1 MKRTSK
7 RVMAVAVSLAMVLT
21 GSTSALAATT
31 NPEISDREIEHK
43 TAAKNIAAQ
52 GMVLLEN
59 ENNSLP
65 ISKEKGAKIALFGQG
80 VYNTI
85 KGGTG
90 SGAVNQRDNVTVQ
103 QGFENAG
110 YDIVDIDFVNQMHE
124 RWTANGGGTSQ
135 GWSYKW
141 VNEPIYEQTEGAVD
155 QIKAAAEKTD
165 TAIYVIAR
173 NSGEGSDRS
182 AGKGDYLLS
191 DDEEANLKLLGQNFE
206 NVVVVLNVGGIID
219 TKFFDEID
227 GLDSMLLMSQAGM
240 TGGDA
245 LVEVL
250 NGTVNPSGKLTDTW
264 PVNFDDNP
272 SSEGF
277 ANQDGNTAQELYN
290 DDIFVGYRYY
300 DTFGVDVSY
309 PFGYGGS
316 YTSFAMS
323 TKSVKADKDKVT
335 VQVKVKNTGTVSGKE
350 VAEVYFSA
358 PDGELDKPYQELA
371 GYAKTD
377 ELAPGESQILTISFD
392 TKEMGSYDTDK
403 AAYVMEDGDYI
414 IRVGN
419 SSRNTHV
426 AAKLNVAEDTITEQ
440 YSNLMVPV
448 TENDNI
454 ENSDKYPTL
463 EPMTTEGA
471 TSITYDG
478 EANEI
483 AAAKTIEVDFTG
495 YKAPEIIKENED
507 VTVYTSDTTEEKY
520 LFAKNED
527 GATGTVSRVEKG
539 NANSTDY
546 SVTYQEHVKKFDGDY
561 SKNTL
566 KDVYDGKISLEQF
579 VSGLSLYELA
589 NLVNGHSSDK
599 TVQGVAGATWK
610 NDEKE
615 FVPVNLSD
623 GPAGLRI
630 TQHYKQDDTDYY
642 QYATA
647 WPIGTLLA
655 QTWDTDQIYAYGEG
669 VGEEMEEFGIGCW
682 LAPGMNIHRN
692 ALCGR
697 NFEYYSEDPV
707 VVGITGT
714 AATLGVQSNKGVGVT
729 IKHYAMNSQETNRNA
744 ENNTVSERAIRE
756 IYLKGFEA
764 VVKQAQP
771 MAIMTSYNQNNGR
784 PAADDYD
791 LCTAFARDEWGFQG
805 MIMTD
810 WGGGQSVPMYEM
822 HAGNDLVCPGKGAAQ
837 IIKGFKSDPDW
848 NGKGYVNMTTISYQ
862 DQTDPDLPVITKDVP
877 NFGGYELNKEGTEVQ
892 STTVNGDAD
901 ADHSL
906 LCDEAWKA
914 IEDGYATYKVKDVRN
929 WWTGTTTKQ
938 TTVSYKVNSNKD
950 GQTNKQV
957 ISLGDLQKAAINI
970 CNFVMN
976 STEFAKEHGFT
987 AESLN
992 EKYADILKDI
1002 TSHSKDAVQSTLAD
1016 KGLQK
1021 LINTVKDLD
1030 SSEYT
1035 ADSWKALEDAV
1046 AAAKDVVA
1054 KADASQSEIDAAVN
1068 GIIEALGNLEYGVQT
1083 LHLETAIE
1091 AAEAIL
1097 ADADN
1102 YESVDALKAAADAG
1116 KAVLAKADA
1125 TQAEIDAA
1133 ADAVLAELSKLAE
1146 KADRA
1151 SLKKLVDAAE
1161 KLTDGKYTSD
1171 SIAKLNDAISK
1182 AKDALENG
1190 DEAAIAGAYED
1201 LIDAITNLEMKGN
1214 KAALKAMLEKAAAI
1228 LADTDAYVASTIDGL
1243 ATVKADA
1250 QNVYDNA
1257 DAVQSEINAAVK
1269 SLTLKIAAAR
1279 LLGDVNGDG
1288 AVTTSDSVSVL
1299 AASAELT
1306 SLDADATASA
1316 DVNGDGVADTLDAA
1330 LILQTAAEK

>member
-1 MKRTSK
+1 
-7 RVMAVAVSLAMVLT
+7 
-21 GSTSALAATT
+21 
-31 NPEISDREIEHK
+31 
-43 TAAKNIAAQ
+43 
-52 GMVLLEN
+52 
-59 ENNSLP
+59 
-65 ISKEKGAKIALFGQG
+65 
-80 VYNTI
+80 
-85 KGGTG
+85 
-90 SGAVNQRDNVTVQ
+90 
-103 QGFENAG
+103 
-110 YDIVDIDFVNQMHE
+110 
-124 RWTANGGGTSQ
+124 
-135 GWSYKW
+135 
-141 VNEPIYEQTEGAVD
+141 
-155 QIKAAAEKTD
+155 
-165 TAIYVIAR
+165 
-173 NSGEGSDRS
+173 
-182 AGKGDYLLS
+182 
-191 DDEEANLKLLGQNFE
+191 
-206 NVVVVLNVGGIID
+206 
-219 TKFFDEID
+219 
-227 GLDSMLLMSQAGM
+227 
-240 TGGDA
+240 
-245 LVEVL
+245 
-250 NGTVNPSGKLTDTW
+250 
-264 PVNFDDNP
+264 
-272 SSEGF
+272 
-277 ANQDGNTAQELYN
+277 
-290 DDIFVGYRYY
+290 
-300 DTFGVDVSY
+300 
-309 PFGYGGS
+309 
-316 YTSFAMS
+316 
-323 TKSVKADKDKVT
+323 
-335 VQVKVKNTGTVSGKE
+335 
-350 VAEVYFSA
+350 
-358 PDGELDKPYQELA
+358 
-371 GYAKTD
+371 
-377 ELAPGESQILTISFD
+377 
-392 TKEMGSYDTDK
+392 
-403 AAYVMEDGDYI
+403 
-414 IRVGN
+414 
-419 SSRNTHV
+419 
-426 AAKLNVAEDTITEQ
+426 
-440 YSNLMVPV
+440 
-448 TENDNI
+448 
-454 ENSDKYPTL
+454 
-463 EPMTTEGA
+463 MTTEGA
-471 TSITYDG
+471 TPITYDG
-478 EANEI
+478 EADEI
-483 AAAKTIEVDFTG
+483 AAASTIAVDFTG

-507 VTVYTSDTTEEKY
+507 VDVYVSNTTQTEY
-520 LFAKNED
+520 LIAENKD
-527 GATGTVSRVEKG
+527 GATGEISRVEKG
-539 NANSTDY
+539 NANSSDY
-546 SVTYQEHVKKFDGDY
+546 TVTYNEHVKKFDGDF
-561 SKNTL
+561 SKATL
-566 KDVYDGKISLEQF
+566 MDVKLKKLSIEQF
-579 VSGLSLYELA
+579 VSALSLEELA
-589 NLVNGHSSDK
+589 ELVNGHSGDA
-599 TVQGVAGATWK
+599 TVRGVAGSTWR
-610 NDEKE
+610 NDTKGIT
-615 FVPVNLSD
+615 PVNLSD

-630 TQHYKQDDTDYY
+630 TQKYKDGDQTYY

-655 QTWDTDQIYAYGEG
+655 QTWDTGQIYAYGEG
-669 VGEEMEEFGIGCW
+669 VGEEMEEFGIGSW

-729 IKHYAMNSQETNRNA
+729 IKHYALNSQETNRNS

-862 DQTDPDLPVITKDVP
+862 DQTDPNLPVITKDVP

-914 IEDGYATYKVKDVRN
+914 IEDGYATYEVKDVRN

-987 AESLN
+987 AQSLN

-1102 YESVDALKAAADAG
+1102 YESVDALKAATEAG
-1116 KAVLAKADA
+1116 KAVLANKDA

-1146 KADRA
+1146 NADRA
-1151 SLKKLVDAAE
+1151 SLKKLADAAE
-1161 KLTDGKYTSD
+1161 KLTDGNYTSD

-1250 QNVYDNA
+1250 QNVFDNA

>member
-31 NPEISDREIEHK
+31 NPDITDREIEHK

-65 ISKEKGAKIALFGQG
+65 ISKEKGTKVALFGQG

-124 RWTANGGGTSQ
+124 RWMAEGGGTSQ
-135 GWSYKW
+135 GWSSKW
-141 VNEPIYEQTEGAVD
+141 VNEPVYEDYDGAVEKI
-155 QIKAAAEKTD
+155 QAAAAQTD

-173 NSGEGSDRS
+173 NSGEGADRS

-191 DDEEANLKLLGQNFE
+191 DDEEANLKLLGQTFD
-206 NVVVVLNVGGIID
+206 NVVVVLNVGGVID
-219 TKFFDEID
+219 TKFFNEIE

-264 PVNFDDNP
+264 PVNFSDNP
-272 SSEGF
+272 SSAGF

-300 DTFGVDVSY
+300 DTFGKDVSY
-309 PFGYGGS
+309 AFGYGGS
-316 YTSFAMS
+316 YTTFAMS

-335 VQVKVKNTGTVSGKE
+335 VQVKVKNTGSVSGKE

-358 PDGELDKPYQELA
+358 PDGDLDKPYQELA

-392 TKEMGSYDTDK
+392 TSEMGSYDTAK

-426 AAKLNVAEDTITEQ
+426 AGKISVVEDTITEQ

-448 TENDNI
+448 TENPNI
-454 ENSDKYPTL
+454 KNDEKYPTL
-463 EPMTTEGA
+463 NPMTTDGA
-471 TSITYDG
+471 TPITYAG
-478 EANEI
+478 EEAEI
-483 AAAKTIEVDFTG
+483 AAASTIDVDFSD
-495 YKAPEIIKENED
+495 YKAPVIKKENED

-520 LFAKNED
+520 LIAENKD
-527 GATGTVSRVEKG
+527 GATGTVSRVEKA
-539 NANSTDY
+539 NANNTDY

-610 NDEKE
+610 NDEKG

-729 IKHYAMNSQETNRNA
+729 IKHYALNSQETNRNA